1 MMNTQ
6 HGDIQCETKRGGD
19 ACAYQQRPCQARTLS
34 VGDGIEVSQMEAGG
48 AQSLP
53 DEGQYAPYVVAGGEL
68 RHYPA
73 VFAMHFALRIERVAQ
88 QATLAV
94 VKRDASFVAGG
105 FNTKNK

>member
-34 VGDGIEVSQMEAGG
+34 VGDGIEVSQMEPGG

-53 DEGQYAPYVVAGGEL
+53 DEGQHASYVIARSKL
-68 RHYPA
+68 RYHA
-73 VFAMHFALRIERVAQ
+73 AIFAMHFALRIERVAQ
-88 QATLAV
+88 QTALAI